1 MTVLT
6 KPATE
11 SPVAS
16 QQYELV
22 VGMEVHAQVLT
33 RSKMFCACATDY
45 AGAPPNTRVCP
56 VCLGMPGSLPVMNR
70 AALEAYR
77 AALTIH
83 PHYDTAIQGVQR
95 LEPRVDGREA

>member
-6 KPATE
+6 KPVTE
-11 SPVAS
+11 SPSAS

-70 AALEAYR
+70 AALILRPE
-77 AALTIH
+77 
-83 PHYDTAIQGVQR
+83 VS
-95 LEPRVDGREA
+95 